1 MISWVTFAIPSH
13 RDFLMSRFA
22 LLVTLFLVLVTIYGS
37 AMGTL
42 PSAETPTFLEIW
54 MLSCIVFILGVFLQT
69 TLIIIKLRCQ
79 ENYFSLF
86 LAGNQLYD

>member
-1 MISWVTFAIPSH
+1 MAKDVWSYKNV
-13 RDFLMSRFA
+13 FLKSFEIQFLGRMA
-22 LLVTLFLVLVTIYGS
+22 LLITLFLVLVTIYGS

-69 TLIIIKLRCQ
+69 TLIIIKLRYK
-79 ENYFSLF
+79 EK
-86 LAGNQLYD
+86 